1 MLERLRNARLI
12 WPTLSALAGLAVLI
26 GLGTWQLERKRWK
39 EDLLTRIG
47 ARVNAEPI
55 ALQEAERR
63 ARDGADVDYLHVI
76 ANGRFHHD
84 KERYLYAPA
93 PASLAWHVYAPLELP
108 DKRVLWVNRGAVP
121 DARKNPATRVEGQVA
136 GEQSVRGLVRVPA
149 GRARFAPDNAPD
161 ANIWYWPELDA
172 MTASVFGTQKVAVVP
187 FAVDADAQPRPPG
200 GLPQGGVTRI
210 ALPNRHFEYALT
222 WYGLALALVAVYLAF
237 FVNRLRLPR
246 TDPGCNSG

>member
-39 EDLLTRIG
+39 EDLLAKIETR
-47 ARVNAEPI
+47 VHAEPV

-63 ARDGADVDYLHVI
+63 ARAGADIDYLHV
-76 ANGRFHHD
+76 AATGRFHHD

-93 PASLAWHVYAPLELP
+93 PAGLAWHVYTPLELA
-108 DKRVLWVNRGAVP
+108 DGRVLWVNRGAVP
-121 DARKNPATRVEGQVA
+121 DARKSPATRAVGQVV
-136 GEQSVRGLVRVPA
+136 GERGVRGLVRVPA
-149 GRARFAPDNAPD
+149 GRARFAPDNAPG
-161 ANIWYWPELDA
+161 ANLWYWPELDA
-172 MTASVFGTQKVAVVP
+172 MTTSTFGTQKVAVVP
-187 FAVDADAQPRPPG
+187 FAVDADAQPQPPG

-222 WYGLALALVAVYLAF
+222 WYGLAAALVAVYLAF
-237 FVNRLRLPR
+237 FASRLRQPE
-246 TDPGCNSG
+246 T